1 MDIEG
6 IITRQSRY
14 AAAETGARLAAWV
27 ASNGMSVFARI
38 DHSAGAAAVGMSLQ
52 PVEVLI
58 FGSAKGGTPL
68 MQADPTIGLDLPLK
82 ALIWEDGEGSTWLS
96 YHKVSWLAQGHRL
109 ETDHRMLLE
118 KLDSV
123 LESAAQHACGSK
135 L

>member
-6 IITRQSRY
+6 ITTRPSRY
-14 AAAETGARLAAWV
+14 TAAETSARLAAWV
-27 ASNGMSVFARI
+27 ASNGMTVFARI
-38 DHSAGAAAVGMSLQ
+38 DHSAGAAAVDMSLK

-96 YHKVSWLAQGHRL
+96 YHKVTWLAKGHRL
-109 ETDHRMLLE
+109 ETDYRLLLE
-118 KLDSV
+118 KLDSI

>member
-1 MDIEG
+1 VDIEG
-6 IITRQSRY
+6 IITRPSRY
-14 AAAETGARLAAWV
+14 AAAETSARLAAWV

-38 DHSAGAAAVGMSLQ
+38 DHSAGAAAVGMPLQ

-82 ALIWEDGEGSTWLS
+82 ALIWEDGEGGTWLS
-96 YHKVSWLAQGHRL
+96 YHQVTWLAKGHSL

>member
-1 MDIEG
+1 VDIEG

-14 AAAETGARLAAWV
+14 AAAETSARLAAWV

-38 DHSAGAAAVGMSLQ
+38 DHSAGAAAVGMSLP

>member
-6 IITRQSRY
+6 IITRPSRH
-14 AAAETGARLAAWV
+14 AAAETSARLAAWV

-38 DHSAGAAAVGMSLQ
+38 DHSAGAAAVGMPLQ
-52 PVEVLI
+52 PAEVLI

-82 ALIWEDGEGSTWLS
+82 ALIWEDGEGGTWLS
-96 YHKVSWLAQGHRL
+96 YHKVTWLAKGHRL
-109 ETDHRMLLE
+109 ENDHRMLLE

-123 LESAAQHACGSK
+123 LESAAQHACGSTP
-135 L
+135 

>member
-14 AAAETGARLAAWV
+14 AAAETSARLAAWV

-82 ALIWEDGEGSTWLS
+82 ALIWEDGGGSTWLS
-96 YHKVSWLAQGHRL
+96 YHKVSWLAKGHGL
-109 ETDHRMLLE
+109 EADHRMLLE

-135 L
+135 P